1 MSSPLFHD
9 GSRGVPCR
17 EIYLDGNQLGCQ
29 GAYDLIKLL
38 LLNCE
43 RAYIE
48 KQDKIQAENDL
59 KAQEGLVQR
68 WEMKMVIVHS
78 ITHSSVAC
86 PARPTG

>member
-1 MSSPLFHD
+1 MSSSLFHD
-9 GSRGVPCR
+9 SSRGVSFR

-43 RAYIE
+43 RTYSE

-59 KAQEGLVQR
+59 KAQEGFAQR
-68 WEMKMVIVHS
+68 WETKIVIVHS
-78 ITHSSVAC
+78 VLYSSNPS